1 MIKNDQQVIITQR
14 KLNGLRERLEGLRQ
28 KHPEPE
34 DFDFWAE
41 ATLAQIAS
49 MERELSL
56 YRPARFDYCV

>member
-1 MIKNDQQVIITQR
+1 MIENDQQMVITKQ
-14 KLNGLRERLEGLRQ
+14 KLSSLQERLERLRQ

-49 MERELSL
+49 MECELSL